1 MAAGPPIQGVLPW
14 CPRRHLRP
22 EDSRGHPSL
31 PGDARAETRCH
42 RGVAHLRQGGNP
54 RAPLPS
60 KAHQRRADRSPHQR
74 GSADPRLPSREPY
87 GTEVPFQI
95 GGVRYVARIEEHYHP
110 PGGPRKPWGYHGGV
124 SLFLEYHIP
133 ENDLPLLD
141 DAVDPAPEKSPTD
154 EAPTIETTGFI
165 VVDPGHGGSAMLGA
179 SSPNNATSPSGVKE
193 KDLVLV
199 MAELIR
205 DIIITKQPQVQVE
218 LTRTTDVNVALF
230 DRARLA
236 RDLNS
241 VGPPVSA
248 HAGS

>member
-1 MAAGPPIQGVLPW
+1 
-14 CPRRHLRP
+14 
-22 EDSRGHPSL
+22 
-31 PGDARAETRCH
+31 
-42 RGVAHLRQGGNP
+42 
-54 RAPLPS
+54 
-60 KAHQRRADRSPHQR
+60 
-74 GSADPRLPSREPY
+74 
-87 GTEVPFQI
+87 
-95 GGVRYVARIEEHYHP
+95 
-110 PGGPRKPWGYHGGV
+110 
-124 SLFLEYHIP
+124 
-133 ENDLPLLD
+133 
-141 DAVDPAPEKSPTD
+141 
-154 EAPTIETTGFI
+154 
-165 VVDPGHGGSAMLGA
+165 MLGA